1 MFLNLIYI
9 MELLHLAGE
18 GLNLNPKNPLRLNAF
33 IALLRTKWICF
44 PWYHLILL
52 IILINLIIV
61 LTVQPLLSTFLFL
74 ATVKPVVQNG
84 HLCPFQKRPQMDI
97 IYHKNMLLP
106 NLLRASTMLKD
117 IFYMLHQLYCKAL
130 LVLYIP
136 CANELSISLQ
146 VLISYIQLSS

>member
-1 MFLNLIYI
+1 

-97 IYHKNMLLP
+97 FKRSP
-106 NLLRASTMLKD
+106 K
-117 IFYMLHQLYCKAL
+117 K
-130 LVLYIP
+130 
-136 CANELSISLQ
+136 
-146 VLISYIQLSS
+146 